1 MVRLFVDKV
10 QTYRYELS
18 YNSLAEELQPTI
30 NFSFRLGLVLVRTDH
45 GSGIIG
51 KVGSNAA

>member
-1 MVRLFVDKV
+1 VVRLFVDKV